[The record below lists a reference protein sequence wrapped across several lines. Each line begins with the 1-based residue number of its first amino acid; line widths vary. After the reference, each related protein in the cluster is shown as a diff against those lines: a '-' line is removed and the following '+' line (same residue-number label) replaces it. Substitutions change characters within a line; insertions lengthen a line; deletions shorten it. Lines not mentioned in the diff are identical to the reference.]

1 MKNAKFLVF
10 ALVLTGASVVQAK
23 LTQDAPI
30 VPAQLGEPV
39 QHAPRGYWATRPQ
52 SPQNLEGLKEVMKK
66 IPSEDGQGSRWVPS
80 NRRVMVELM
89 LLHADQEGCQPT
101 S

>member
-1 MKNAKFLVF
+1 MRNAKSLVF
-10 ALVLTGASVVQAK
+10 ALVVTGASIVQAT
-23 LTQDAPI
+23 LVQDAPI

-52 SPQNLEGLKEVMKK
+52 SPQNSEGLKEVMKK
-66 IPSEDGQGSRWVPS
+66 IPSGRGLWVPS
-80 NRRVMVELM
+80 NKRVMAELM
-89 LLHADQEGCQPT
+89 LLHANQEGRQPI